1 MKKILVL
8 ANYDSPHLAP
18 WIPIYESLIQ
28 FTFVF
33 ISNKYTSLN
42 DNFRCLDMSNTSNP
56 FIINTLIKKHHIDLI
71 HTHSGGKLGVISLFL
86 NAPYVLRIYGTEL
99 FVTEQ
104 SYIRRVIMNGVLKKA
119 SRVGTSSKYT
129 KEFIK
134 AHYPKFS
141 DKVGFY
147 PFPASSNFKK
157 LQYTL
162 EEKASVLMKYKK
174 DINFTSSTKVFF
186 INRRVG
192 KLYNT
197 NNVVLAFKDYL
208 KIQPDSY
215 LIIMNSFT
223 MDQEHLNLVK
233 LSVGLYESSFIFINK
248 PIDAIEL
255 NELYNSSD
263 LFISIPSTDQL
274 SLSIMEGI
282 KAGCLPL
289 LSDTKSYQ
297 FLIQKYNFPTIK
309 LDAYKQANLLSI
321 FINVNEIDFNFSKF
335 NHDFDNY
342 PRLISELGSH
352 FNEAFR

>member
-18 WIPIYESLIQ
+18 WIPIYESLVQ
-28 FTFVF
+28 FIFVF
-33 ISNKYTSLN
+33 ISNKYTSRNENFKCLN
-42 DNFRCLDMSNTSNP
+42 MSNTSNP
-56 FIINTLIKKHHIDLI
+56 FIIKSLIKKQNIDLI

-86 NAPYVLRIYGTEL
+86 NTPYVLRIYGTEL
-99 FVTEQ
+99 FATEH
-104 SYIRRVIMNGVLKKA
+104 SYIRRVIMNVVLKKA
-119 SRVGTSSKYT
+119 SRVGSSSKYT

-134 AHYPKFS
+134 THYPKFS

-147 PFPASSNFKK
+147 SFPASTIFTK

-162 EEKASVLMKYKK
+162 KEKASVLTKHKK
-174 DINFTSSTKVFF
+174 DINFTYLTKVFF

-192 KLYNT
+192 QLYNT

-223 MDQEHLNLVK
+223 IDQEHLNLVK
-233 LSVGLYESSFIFINK
+233 LSVGLDESSFIFINK
-248 PIDAIEL
+248 PIDAFEL

-297 FLIQKYNFPTIK
+297 FLIQKYNFPSIK
-309 LDAYKQANLLSI
+309 LDAEKQANLLSI
-321 FINVNEIDFNFSKF
+321 FNNINELDFNFSKF
-335 NHDFDNY
+335 NNDFDNY
-342 PRLISELGSH
+342 PRLILELGSH
-352 FNEAFR
+352 FNKAFR